1 MDQIQKVE
9 QEILELRQKLR
20 EKEDELYALKLNYHS
35 SQSAQAHNGDESQI
49 TEETTIKQ
57 WTLPKWAIERYSR
70 QILLREI
77 GVAGQARICAAK
89 VLIVGAGGLG
99 CPAAMYLAGA
109 GVGEIGIV
117 DYDTVE
123 ISNIHRQLLHREI
136 DTDVNKAES
145 AARAIRS
152 INSHIKVTPYKV
164 QLDSTN
170 AIQIASKYDVVL
182 DCTDNAPTRYLL
194 SDLCVLA
201 KLPLISGSAL
211 KLEGQLTVYCY
222 RADLHSVD
230 KSSTYRGPCYRCVF
244 SVPPSPDALGSC
256 SQHGVAPPVPGV
268 IGTLQA
274 TEALKFIIGHPSRNL
289 LVERMLIMDVDD
301 MSCKVVQ
308 LRPRNPMCAI
318 CSDTPTITQLIDYEV
333 FCKTQAKEKKRAE
346 NRQKSEKRKQEKVK
360 RMTGQS
366 YFGFRSETKGKKTLY
381 IQDVLKAERKIG
393 PICKS
398 DICVKNTKRY
408 CTKFIE
414 NDRLK
419 IFQDFWKLDWSEK
432 KIYVRNLINTVPV
445 KRRRNTNLI
454 NSRKVDS
461 KKYFLYLNGNR
472 VEVCRVTFLNT
483 LGIKEAMVR
492 SWLHEKEKTKN
503 AKIPVKSIS
512 VINFIDG
519 LPKRQS
525 KCQICLDN
533 NIQLSYV
540 NFSVKNQFEL
550 YKLYVKFST
559 SNGVPP
565 ASRKTFDKVLVRKNL
580 RIFKAKNEKDVCDL
594 NSQHNISYQNDKLDY
609 YYSNLEQWT

>member
-333 FCKTQAKEKKRAE
+333 FCKTQAKEKELDLKILPPMNRITAVELQTLLLSKSTLLLDVRSAAE
-346 NRQKSEKRKQEKVK
+346 FDMCNIDGADNWPIDYVDRRLEELLKKTEENDGAVVFICRRGNDSQIAAKMLLDKLPEAHRHKVK
-360 RMTGQS
+360 DMEGGLHAWAK
-366 YFGFRSETKGKKTLY
+366 YVDK
-381 IQDVLKAERKIG
+381 
-393 PICKS
+393 
-398 DICVKNTKRY
+398 
-408 CTKFIE
+408 
-414 NDRLK
+414 
-419 IFQDFWKLDWSEK
+419 DF
-432 KIYVRNLINTVPV
+432 PV
-445 KRRRNTNLI
+445 
-454 NSRKVDS
+454 
-461 KKYFLYLNGNR
+461 Y
-472 VEVCRVTFLNT
+472 
-483 LGIKEAMVR
+483 
-492 SWLHEKEKTKN
+492 
-503 AKIPVKSIS
+503 
-512 VINFIDG
+512 
-519 LPKRQS
+519 
-525 KCQICLDN
+525 
-533 NIQLSYV
+533 
-540 NFSVKNQFEL
+540 
-550 YKLYVKFST
+550 
-559 SNGVPP
+559 
-565 ASRKTFDKVLVRKNL
+565 
-580 RIFKAKNEKDVCDL
+580 
-594 NSQHNISYQNDKLDY
+594 
-609 YYSNLEQWT
+609 